1 MPNPFAFSRWYS
13 RLSNIFVSP
22 LFRLL
27 PMPRGFVLLTVI
39 GRRSGKPRRRPVR
52 AVRHGDTLYTVAML
66 GERSDWLRNVR
77 VEPRLKLKMGV
88 RTHSGLA
95 REVVDPSE
103 RGSAAGLYE
112 REVVPYDYVDY
123 ASVHWGWPTRRKIRE
138 AHRRW
143 AAESVMVAIDLER
156 PEGGP

>member
-1 MPNPFAFSRWYS
+1 VPNPFAKSRWYH

-22 LFRLL
+22 QFRVL
-27 PMPRGFVLLTVI
+27 PLPRGFALLTVT

-52 AVRHGDTLYTVAML
+52 AIRRGDTLYAVAVL

-77 VEPRLKLKMGV
+77 KHPSV
-88 RTHSGLA
+88 RVKIGARTQSARA
-95 REVVDPSE
+95 REIDDAAE
-103 RGSAAGLYE
+103 RESAAELYA

-123 ASVHWGWPTRRKIRE
+123 ASLHWGFPTRRKIQD

-143 AAESVMVAIDLER
+143 IEDGVMVAIDLEGD
-156 PEGGP
+156 EE